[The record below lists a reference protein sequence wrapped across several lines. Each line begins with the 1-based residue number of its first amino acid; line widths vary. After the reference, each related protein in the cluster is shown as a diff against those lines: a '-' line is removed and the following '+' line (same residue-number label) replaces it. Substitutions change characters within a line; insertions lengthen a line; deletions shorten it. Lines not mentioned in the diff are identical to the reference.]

1 MRLGGAIKGLLLLGL
16 ALHVRRHLHGP
27 PIDYAGLAAAAA
39 ASWAGLPGPG
49 EPVLIAAG
57 ILAAKHQL
65 DIIEVIVVAWLG
77 ATAGGIVGWLAG
89 MKAGRTVLT
98 ARGPLWKARTNALE
112 RGDAIFTRHP
122 VLAIILT
129 PSWIAGI
136 HRVSA
141 GVSLITNALSAVLWA
156 VGIGLGAYYAGPA
169 VIDVANDIG
178 LLTTIGL
185 VALVALAVGA
195 EIVRRRR
202 RRETRASQSASG
214 EQEVAAER

>member
-1 MRLGGAIKGLLLLGL
+1 MRIGGAIKGLLLLGL
-16 ALHVRRHLHGP
+16 TLHIRRHLHGP

-57 ILAAKHQL
+57 IFAAKHQL

-98 ARGPLWKARTNALE
+98 ARGPFSKARTKALA

-129 PSWIAGI
+129 PPWIAGI

-141 GVSLITNALSAVLWA
+141 GIYLTTNALSAVLWA

-185 VALVALAVGA
+185 VVLVALAVGA

-202 RRETRASQSASG
+202 RSETRASQPASG
-214 EQEVAAER
+214 EQEVAAEP